1 MLKRKLAF
9 PALIALVITGFPS
22 NILAAGLRGGAFGA
36 AAPAYLVPASADV
49 YAELNRTGAL
59 GADLNA
65 LVRTYQS
72 HPGTAA
78 ALARLRTMMGPRPMG
93 QFTSMLASFTDR
105 VGVFATLP
113 TNPSAPPQAAVIAQL
128 RPSSYMNGGNPLAG
142 LATFSPSTSYRG
154 TSIYRVTFTGG
165 GSGYGAIVAGDGV
178 VAGDVVSVR
187 SVIDAG
193 TFHAPSLATDADFNT
208 TLAQIPAFRTMTL
221 YVGRRFLVRAVR
233 AAQQAMPANGVGAAA
248 SQAALRALQ
257 RSYAVGVTAYP
268 TGVSV
273 VSSALPQSAP
283 LFATPNNGASV
294 VGSTAITY
302 ISLSNLAG
310 LLRAS
315 GVLPAN
321 ALAQAKAQ
329 TGIDIA
335 QDVLPLISREVVVDV
350 NDETSPLLGLGLAAS
365 SSNGGSL
372 GSIPQLPG
380 SLELATEVSDQA
392 SAQQSINRIIAAAT
406 RAASGSGSSGA
417 ALLQPRQVT
426 LSDGST
432 GYTVAALPSFGYTFR
447 RVGAHTFL
455 VLSSNLEGDVRA
467 ATTTPLAADPDY
479 LAAVRSLTSI
489 NGVGVNTQV
498 NYTSVSRL
506 LTLVDKL
513 LAYPRI
519 SKAVGASTITM
530 YQQEAEPL
538 IAPFRNVIVVSRAL
552 GTQET
557 QTQSFITVR

>member
-65 LVRTYQS
+65 LVRTYQN

-78 ALARLRTMMGPRPMG
+78 ALARLRTTMGSQAMG
-93 QFTSMLASFTDR
+93 QFSSLLAAFTDR
-105 VGVFATLP
+105 VGVFATIP
-113 TNPSAPPQAAVIAQL
+113 TDPSAQPQAAVIAQL

-142 LATFSPSTSYRG
+142 LATFSPSASYRG
-154 TSIYRVTFTGG
+154 TSIYRVAFTGG

-178 VAGDVVSVR
+178 VAGDVASVR
-187 SVIDAG
+187 GVIDAG

-221 YVGRRFLVRAVR
+221 YVGRRFLAR
-233 AAQQAMPANGVGAAA
+233 AAQAARSAAPGTMPGIAAG
-248 SQAALRALQ
+248 SAALRALQ
-257 RSYAVGVTAYP
+257 RPYAVGVTAYP
-268 TGVSV
+268 TGISV
-273 VSSALPQSAP
+273 VSSAIPRTSP
-283 LFATPNNGASV
+283 LYTTPNAGANL
-294 VGSTAITY
+294 VGDSAIVY
-302 ISLSNLAG
+302 VSLANIAG
-310 LLRAS
+310 LLQAS
-315 GVLPAN
+315 GVLPAGT
-321 ALAQAKAQ
+321 LAQAKAQ
-329 TGIDIA
+329 TGIDIGR
-335 QDVLPLISREVVVDV
+335 DVLPLISREVVVDI
-350 NDETSPLLGLGLAAS
+350 NDESSPLLTAGLAAS
-365 SSNGGSL
+365 SNNGSNLSL

-392 SAQQSINRIIAAAT
+392 SAQASVNNIVDALTHAAG
-406 RAASGSGSSGA
+406 GSGATSGA
-417 ALLQPRQVT
+417 LLSPVT
-426 LSDGST
+426 LPDGST
-432 GYTVAALPSFGYTFR
+432 GHVVTALPSFGYTFR
-447 RVGAHTFL
+447 RAAGHTFL
-455 VLSSNLEGDVRA
+455 VISSNLAADVTA
-467 ATTTPLAADPDY
+467 ASKPLAVNPDY
-479 LAAVRSLTSI
+479 QAALANVPGTGAPTY
-489 NGVGVNTQV
+489 V

-506 LTLVDKL
+506 LALVDKL
-513 LAYPRI
+513 LANPQI

-538 IAPFRNVIVVSRAL
+538 IAPFRNVVVVSRPL
-552 GTQET
+552 GPQET